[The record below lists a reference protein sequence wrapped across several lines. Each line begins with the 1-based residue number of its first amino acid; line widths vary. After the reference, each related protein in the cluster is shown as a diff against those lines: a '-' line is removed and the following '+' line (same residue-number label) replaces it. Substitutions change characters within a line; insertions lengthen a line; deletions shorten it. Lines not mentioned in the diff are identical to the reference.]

1 MFVVTNWIISN
12 ISPVLI
18 VCGLLTCSMLLMAVA
33 PRFAMRATFGE
44 AAEGPVANLIARSW
58 GAMIFAS
65 GLMLIYA
72 AWHAEAR
79 LPILLYAIAGKLG
92 FVALVLAAPSLRKP
106 GALAVVAGDLVIVA
120 LLVWYLLAAR

>member
-1 MFVVTNWIISN
+1 MWIVAN
-12 ISPVLI
+12 IDWILI
-18 VCGLLTCSMLLMAVA
+18 VAGLLTCSMISMALA
-33 PRFAMRATFGE
+33 PRFAMRSTFGE
-44 AAEGPVANLIARSW
+44 IAEGPVANLIARSW

-92 FVALVLAAPSLRKP
+92 FIALVLAEPRFRRS
-106 GALAVVAGDLVIVA
+106 GALAAAAGDLVIVA
-120 LLVWYLLAAR
+120 LLAWYLIAT